1 MTNKPRF
8 KYQLEQQKQ
17 AQPQAAP
24 AAKPRPEK
32 GGPLKLANPKP
43 APPAPPPEDSKSGYQ
58 AAVPI
63 TVYRQLADELQ
74 TLKAQLQHL
83 HSENQQLHQQNQMM
97 GQALQQIAGS
107 LQPFQTLAAPPEPA
121 YSPEP
126 TYAPEPTFAPD
137 AAAAPSLDA
146 AVPPFFD
153 PDPALDDPVATI
165 AEPMRR
171 PRSSQPAADMS
182 GWLLWVAVIL
192 MIATAL
198 GGGFIF
204 VRSLLSNPTQN

>member
-17 AQPQAAP
+17 AQSQAAP

-32 GGPLKLANPKP
+32 GGPLKLANPKTPP
-43 APPAPPPEDSKSGYQ
+43 APPPPEDSKSGYQ

-74 TLKAQLQHL
+74 TLKAQLHHL
-83 HSENQQLHQQNQMM
+83 QGENQHLHQQNQMM

-121 YSPEP
+121 YAPEP
-126 TYAPEPTFAPD
+126 TYAPEPGAEAD
-137 AAAAPSLDA
+137 PSALDA
-146 AVPPFFD
+146 VMPPFFEA
-153 PDPALDDPVATI
+153 DPALDDPVATI

-171 PRSSQPAADMS
+171 SRSGQASAEMS

>member
-17 AQPQAAP
+17 AQSQAAP

-32 GGPLKLANPKP
+32 GGPLKLANPKTPP
-43 APPAPPPEDSKSGYQ
+43 APPPPEDSKSGYQ

-74 TLKAQLQHL
+74 TLKAQLHHL
-83 HSENQQLHQQNQMM
+83 QGENQQLHQQNQVM

-107 LQPFQTLAAPPEPA
+107 LQPFQTLAAPPEPP
-121 YSPEP
+121 YTPEP
-126 TYAPEPTFAPD
+126 LYTPD
-137 AAAAPSLDA
+137 PPVTSEAMPSPHDPVMPA
-146 AVPPFFD
+146 FFEA
-153 PDPALDDPVATI
+153 DPALDDPVATI

-171 PRSSQPAADMS
+171 SRSGQSSAEMS